1 MQKIHL
7 YGNNGNWPFVITRSH
22 SCVNIQHSITFSMK
36 LKASMFAESC
46 KQRAQLTFIS
56 EDPVNFF
63 SGTKLSEA
71 TPGDLDEK

>member
-1 MQKIHL
+1 
-7 YGNNGNWPFVITRSH
+7 
-22 SCVNIQHSITFSMK
+22 MK

-71 TPGDLDEK
+71 TPADLDEK